1 MLSKMTCKEK
11 LKYLKKR
18 NAPSEEEIRRAEMRK
33 QHGMKLEEWSR
44 YVENLPKTWRGY
56 VENVRAEKSLFDRQ
70 ESFPDIPNPMPND
83 YPMPKGWDESKISAE
98 YPREDAQD

>member
-1 MLSKMTCKEK
+1 MTSKEK
-11 LKYLKKR
+11 LEYLKKR

-33 QHGMKLEEWSR
+33 QHEMKLEEWSR

-56 VENVRAEKSLFDRQ
+56 VENVRAEKSLFGRQ
-70 ESFPDIPNPMPND
+70 EPFPDIPNPIPND